1 MPQVSRPKRPGGVS
15 EFKKFEC
22 NEERQNACARISGGP
37 YISMVLS
44 TKFLM
49 VFCMKVLRVVLA
61 KHEGWHFYVDW
72 RCICL
77 SKSKIWSPKCAV
89 FARPLPMCISVFF
102 CCQLLK
108 NWFKMPCD
116 QVCVSNFSYNEI
128 FYFQNWYQQL
138 RWFLLTVQLTKS
150 KKIKFTNTAG
160 FLFFLAWLGIGKKV
174 NAVGFG
180 QNGSLIR

>member
-1 MPQVSRPKRPGGVS
+1 
-15 EFKKFEC
+15 
-22 NEERQNACARISGGP
+22 
-37 YISMVLS
+37 MVLS

-61 KHEGWHFYVDW
+61 KHEVWHFYVDW

-138 RWFLLTVQLTKS
+138 SRFLLTVQLTKS
-150 KKIKFTNTAG
+150 KKKNSPKPLVFYFFGVAWDREKGECSWFWSKPQFNSLNTSMFTAFISKWPLLIVKGIKRVM
-160 FLFFLAWLGIGKKV
+160 LLM
-174 NAVGFG
+174 
-180 QNGSLIR
+180 

>member
-1 MPQVSRPKRPGGVS
+1 MSSKHDQHEQHDEHQAAAPFSRQLHWFLRARAFFRKISFESAWMPQVSRPKRPGGVS

-61 KHEGWHFYVDW
+61 KHEVWHFYVDW

-102 CCQLLK
+102 CC
-108 NWFKMPCD
+108 
-116 QVCVSNFSYNEI
+116 
-128 FYFQNWYQQL
+128 
-138 RWFLLTVQLTKS
+138 
-150 KKIKFTNTAG
+150 
-160 FLFFLAWLGIGKKV
+160 
-174 NAVGFG
+174 
-180 QNGSLIR
+180 